1 MLSRSQP
8 PTTTLYIY
16 KRKAKLMKKE
26 TKDLIDLISN
36 SDDPNKAA
44 LTAFA
49 ILLEYFEKREKEIPV
64 QLLVDCKGT
73 PT

>member
-1 MLSRSQP
+1 
-8 PTTTLYIY
+8 
-16 KRKAKLMKKE
+16 MKKE

-49 ILLEYFEKREKEIPV
+49 ILLDYFKNKENEIPV

>member
-1 MLSRSQP
+1 ME
-8 PTTTLYIY
+8 
-16 KRKAKLMKKE
+16 KE

-44 LTAFA
+44 LAAFA
-49 ILLEYFEKREKEIPV
+49 ILLEYFEKREENKIPV